1 MIGAIVESAATDANR
16 FAPNAAKA
24 RNPAAANAE
33 IQFGGN
39 PMSRA
44 VASCPGTAI
53 AVRISAATA
62 SRGSCDRL

>member
-24 RNPAAANAE
+24 RDPAANANSPT
-33 IQFGGN
+33 IGGK